1 MNRLHNTSATAG
13 SAASSPAKVAV
24 IGCGYWGRNL
34 VRNFAELGALEGLVD
49 AHAPTVE
56 ELRAKHGGRA
66 LSLEDALADS
76 AIQAVAIAAP
86 AAAHFALAK
95 QALEA
100 GKHVFVEK
108 PLSLAVSEAEEL
120 CVIAERLD
128 RRLMVGHLL
137 QYHPVFLALKALT
150 RQGRLGRLQY
160 VYSNRL
166 NLGKIRR
173 EEDILWSFAPHDL
186 SMILSLIG
194 SEPVRVECSGGYFL
208 HQQVADVTT
217 THLAFPGGEQAHVF
231 VSWLHPFKEQKLV
244 VVGSEAMAVFDDGE
258 VWDRKL
264 LLYPHRVE
272 WRDNLPVPSKAEAEP
287 ITVPQAEPLR
297 QECQHFLDCIASG
310 ATPRTDGREGVR
322 VLRVLARA
330 SEALAGTR
338 NHAPENPADHA
349 MPVPPPQSRVVG
361 THPGVKI
368 HESAY
373 VDADVTIGEGT
384 SIWHF
389 SHILGAVTIGKK
401 CSIGQNVVIGPK
413 VTIGDSVKLQN
424 NVSVYE
430 GVTLEDGVFCGPS
443 CVFTNVMNPRAE
455 IVRKSEYRTTLVKRG
470 TTIGANATIV
480 CGHTL
485 DAYSFIAAGAVVT
498 ADVPAFALMA
508 GVPAKRIGWMSRAGG
523 RLGSDLICPISG
535 ARYRQTSPESIEE
548 IE

>member
-1 MNRLHNTSATAG
+1 MVGTVSTTAAAALSTTG
-13 SAASSPAKVAV
+13 SARVAV
-24 IGCGYWGRNL
+24 VGCGYWGRNL
-34 VRNFAELGALEGLVD
+34 VRNFAELGALEALVD
-49 AHAPTVE
+49 ADAPTVAA
-56 ELRAKHGGRA
+56 LQAKHGGRA
-66 LSLEDALADS
+66 LTFEGALADP
-76 AIQAVAIAAP
+76 AIHAVAIAAP
-86 AAAHFALAK
+86 AVLHYALAK
-95 QALEA
+95 KALEA

-108 PLSLAVSEAEEL
+108 PLALAVSEAEEL
-120 CVIAERLD
+120 CVLAERLD

-137 QYHPVFLALKALT
+137 QYHPVFLALKALK
-150 RQGRLGRLQY
+150 QEGRLGRLQY

-194 SEPVRVECSGGYFL
+194 NEPDRVECSGGYYL

-217 THLAFPGGEQAHVF
+217 THMAFPGGEQAHVF

-258 VWDRKL
+258 AWERKL

-272 WRDNLPVPSKAEAEP
+272 WRDNLPVPSKAEAQP
-287 ITVPQAEPLR
+287 IVVPQAEPLR
-297 QECQHFLDCIASG
+297 QECQHFLDCIATG
-310 ATPRTDGREGVR
+310 TTPRTDGREGLR
-322 VLRVLARA
+322 VLRVLSRA
-330 SEALAGTR
+330 STALARSKNAVSAHDTQKT
-338 NHAPENPADHA
+338 
-349 MPVPPPQSRVVG
+349 MPTAEVPVRVVG

-373 VDADVTIGEGT
+373 VDAGVTIGEGT

-389 SHILGAVTIGKK
+389 SHILGEVTIGAK

-413 VTIGDSVKLQN
+413 VSIGNGVKLQN

-455 IVRKSEYRTTLVKRG
+455 IVRKSEYRPTLVKRG

-485 DAYSFIAAGAVVT
+485 GAYSFIAAGAVVT
-498 ADVPAFALMA
+498 NDVPAFALMA
-508 GVPAKRIGWMSRAGG
+508 GVPAKRIGWMSSAGG
-523 RLGSDLICPISG
+523 RLGPDLICPISG
-535 ARYRQTSPESIEE
+535 ARYRQTSPDSIEE
-548 IE
+548 IA